1 MLLVQVLPS
10 FENSRDERLDQPI
23 LFEIEDNAN
32 ILHLCQ
38 KLEPITA
45 IPLYE
50 IKIEKLGKG
59 IDNNELISDVL
70 DVGTSEDLGT
80 DAELSVLH
88 GSSFVAKIKFYK
100 QAHKNGEPL
109 SHEYYGLPQEMIKR
123 NGTLLTGRSAQVA
136 DPEPISSFEEEE
148 PTCCEIRS
156 ANLL

>member
-1 MLLVQVLPS
+1 VFLGPKFLSVLIADNFKS
-10 FENSRDERLDQPI
+10 FSFLSKPLDQPI

-109 SHEYYGLPQEMIKR
+109 SHEYYGLPQQMIKV
-123 NGTLLTGRSAQVA
+123 NIKAG
-136 DPEPISSFEEEE
+136 
-148 PTCCEIRS
+148 EIMR
-156 ANLL
+156 

>member
-1 MLLVQVLPS
+1 MTNKP
-10 FENSRDERLDQPI
+10 LDQPI

-109 SHEYYGLPQEMIKR
+109 SHEYYGLPQEMIKV
-123 NGTLLTGRSAQVA
+123 NIKAG
-136 DPEPISSFEEEE
+136 
-148 PTCCEIRS
+148 EIMR
-156 ANLL
+156 